1 MSTSRRVLS
10 IIGLTVAVLIGSSVS
25 ASATFAESVSVST
38 TVGTAT
44 IAPPTQVE
52 AKAVC
57 TTTVDPVTLVS
68 TTTTTVKI
76 EWWRSTS
83 PRVTGY
89 RVTAYPAGAPA
100 YVLKTTGPTDE
111 IYLDDDPDL
120 YSANLKIS
128 VTTLTG
134 TTFTAESAKVPV
146 AKC

>member
-1 MSTSRRVLS
+1 MSIYRRVLS
-10 IIGLTVAVLIGSSVS
+10 VIGLTVAVLIGSSVA
-25 ASATFAESVSVST
+25 ASATFAESVALTT

-52 AKAVC
+52 AKAIC

-100 YVLKTTGPTDE
+100 YVLRTTGPTDE
-111 IYLDDDPDL
+111 IYVDDNPSL
-120 YSANLKIS
+120 HASGLRIS

-134 TTFTAESAKVPV
+134 TTFTAESVKVPV
-146 AKC
+146 TSC